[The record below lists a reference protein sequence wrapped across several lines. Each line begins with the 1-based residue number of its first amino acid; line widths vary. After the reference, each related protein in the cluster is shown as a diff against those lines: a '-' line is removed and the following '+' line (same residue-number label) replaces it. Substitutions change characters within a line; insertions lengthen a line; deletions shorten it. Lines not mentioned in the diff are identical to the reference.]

1 MAESQASTSAPQI
14 VFKDVG
20 ITSAAVTS
28 LFGVSIIT
36 SILFH
41 RSRVVTPSVIPLP
54 LSSMQLRRLEVLL
67 PKLEPDYRVYIK
79 LTESDGE
86 MTKEGKQASD
96 IKTKNSKTSSKVI
109 TFYSSKTVLLLDADN
124 FHVLF
129 RLVVGIIER
138 PTAIQIKMSM
148 MKNLPI
154 EVRRRY

>member
-14 VFKDVG
+14 VLKDVG

-36 SILFH
+36 SVLFH

-86 MTKEGKQASD
+86 MF
-96 IKTKNSKTSSKVI
+96 I
-109 TFYSSKTVLLLDADN
+109 
-124 FHVLF
+124 
-129 RLVVGIIER
+129 
-138 PTAIQIKMSM
+138 
-148 MKNLPI
+148 
-154 EVRRRY
+154 